1 MKEEWTG
8 LSWQEVKARQGE
20 TPSCVRPITK
30 PVSRIIKDN
39 VCTLFNALNF
49 GIAAILIGIKAYS
62 NALFIGIIA
71 LNILIGII
79 QEIKAKKC
87 VDQLSILNQ
96 VKVCVLREGKRCQVA
111 QEEVVKGDLMIL
123 ESGNQICNDAIILD
137 GALEVDEAL
146 LSGESDPVFKGIQAE
161 LLSGSTVI
169 SGKALAKVSNVG
181 MENYATRLTDEVKK
195 EKQVYSELLHSMNKV
210 THFTS
215 FLIVPLGILL
225 LAEAVLLRN
234 EDINA
239 AIIASAAA
247 LLGMLPKGLV
257 LLISVSLAVGVIR
270 LSKMKILVQD
280 IYSLESLAHVDTLCL
295 DKTGTLTNGELHVH
309 AVIPFSAYAHQH
321 MDALI
326 ASYMYHCDDN
336 NATFQA
342 LKTLFHPDPAY
353 APDFKRAFSSQRK
366 WGAMYFRGEGSIY
379 VGAPDILLKRM
390 PQELEVMMEKGY
402 RCVLIAYS
410 PEKAD
415 DEHLPDVCIP
425 CYGVVLENTIRPKV
439 AETLSFFKAQGVDV
453 KIISGDHI
461 KTVQQIALQAGLS
474 AWRDAADLSAFHE
487 AIDYDALVRK
497 YSVFARV
504 TPRQKQELVKA
515 YQRQGHHMAMTGDGV
530 NDLLALREAECS
542 IAMADGSDA
551 VRQISQIVLLES
563 DFTHLP
569 QVVQEGRK
577 VINNVTRTA
586 QVFFIKTFYSMLVSL
601 FCLLCDQPFPFI
613 PIQITLIDALIEAY
627 PSFLSVIEADARPL
641 RGSFLSTALRNA
653 APFAVVIFLM
663 IVVITLLHPFSDSQ
677 NQTMMYILLIMISMT
692 AVFKSCF
699 PLTKLRVFVCVTMVC
714 GIALALYLFPTM
726 FNIVPFDGNM
736 VFFTVWILMIAILIE
751 AAEIIW
757 INID

>member
-366 WGAMYFRGEGSIY
+366 WGAMYFGARGAFMSEHRIY
-379 VGAPDILLKRM
+379 
-390 PQELEVMMEKGY
+390 
-402 RCVLIAYS
+402 C
-410 PEKAD
+410 
-415 DEHLPDVCIP
+415 
-425 CYGVVLENTIRPKV
+425 
-439 AETLSFFKAQGVDV
+439 
-453 KIISGDHI
+453 
-461 KTVQQIALQAGLS
+461 
-474 AWRDAADLSAFHE
+474 
-487 AIDYDALVRK
+487 
-497 YSVFARV
+497 
-504 TPRQKQELVKA
+504 
-515 YQRQGHHMAMTGDGV
+515 
-530 NDLLALREAECS
+530 
-542 IAMADGSDA
+542 
-551 VRQISQIVLLES
+551 
-563 DFTHLP
+563 
-569 QVVQEGRK
+569 
-577 VINNVTRTA
+577 
-586 QVFFIKTFYSMLVSL
+586 
-601 FCLLCDQPFPFI
+601 
-613 PIQITLIDALIEAY
+613 
-627 PSFLSVIEADARPL
+627 
-641 RGSFLSTALRNA
+641 
-653 APFAVVIFLM
+653 
-663 IVVITLLHPFSDSQ
+663 
-677 NQTMMYILLIMISMT
+677 
-692 AVFKSCF
+692 
-699 PLTKLRVFVCVTMVC
+699 
-714 GIALALYLFPTM
+714 
-726 FNIVPFDGNM
+726 
-736 VFFTVWILMIAILIE
+736 
-751 AAEIIW
+751 
-757 INID
+757 